1 MFSRATSETFPVP
14 QVLQVEGAGFIKNLE
29 HGLPVRR
36 AGLADSAVEAVD
48 EEPRLLRNESA
59 RAVVVSNLALD
70 PDASAVRRA
79 TKACYYELTLSGF
92 ALPVDDDSEVQ
103 VYSARFVA
111 TPWQTASLRR
121 GLVVRSL
128 TGGDEEAVV
137 SGGASVAALSPT
149 VNGEGDAVSFALGR
163 AARECE
169 IVWDARRV
177 GHGCS
182 APRIAEE

>member
-1 MFSRATSETFPVP
+1 M
-14 QVLQVEGAGFIKNLE
+14 LQVEGAGYIKNLE

-70 PDASAVRRA
+70 PDASAVRA

-92 ALPVDDDSEVQ
+92 ALPLDGDGEVQ
-103 VYSARFVA
+103 VYSARFIA

-128 TGGDEEAVV
+128 TGGDEEAAV

-149 VNGEGDAVSFALGR
+149 VNGDGDAVSFALGR
-163 AARECE
+163 AAHERE
-169 IVWDARRV
+169 IVVDARRV

-182 APRIAEE
+182 APRVAEE